1 MTEIADADWVYALP
15 FMSPDEILSQLDR
28 EVARAI
34 ADYQFISVEHED
46 AGQAP
51 EPGYER
57 VYADIPVS
65 VAFFAQFFNSRTG
78 YRAHY
83 YRSAQDGEA
92 FNARAVAIV
101 VDHIF
106 EHPELMCDGVTQDL
120 LEASLRGAHT
130 KIWFPKFVTSPDYD
144 EVLLTL
150 PEQIRAQRWVA
161 YWQMRPRPRKGLL
174 APSPDSP
181 GILLNGTFV
190 RMRDGKVWNQ
200 KPDRSQDIFD
210 RGWT

>member
-1 MTEIADADWVYALP
+1 MIEIAEADWGYALP
-15 FMSPDEILSQLDR
+15 LMSPDELLVQLDR

-34 ADYQFISVEHED
+34 AEFQFVAVEHED

-65 VAFFAQFFNSRTG
+65 AAFFDQFFNSRTG
-78 YRAHY
+78 YKAHY
-83 YRSAQDGEA
+83 YRSVHAGEA
-92 FNARAVAIV
+92 FNDRAVAIV
-101 VDHIF
+101 VGHIL

-130 KIWFPKFVTSPDYD
+130 KIWFPKFVTSPDYN

-150 PEQIRAQRWVA
+150 PEEIRAQRWVA
-161 YWQMRPRPRKGLL
+161 YWQTRPRPHKGLL
-174 APSPDSP
+174 VPSPDAP

-190 RMRDGKVWNQ
+190 RMSDGKVWNQ
-200 KPDRSQDIFD
+200 KPDRSADISD